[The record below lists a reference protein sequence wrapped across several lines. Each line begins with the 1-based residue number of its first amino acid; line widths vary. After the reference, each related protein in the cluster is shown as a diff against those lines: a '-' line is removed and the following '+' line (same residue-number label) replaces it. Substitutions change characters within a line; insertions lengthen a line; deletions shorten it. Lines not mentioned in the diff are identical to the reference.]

1 MFFWRWLDEG
11 EDDNL
16 IERELELTEVR
27 TVERKLYIYIFVYL
41 ILLVDLFLLHVEETY
56 AVILIIT

>member
-1 MFFWRWLDEG
+1 MNGVTKWHVSSCIVFPFLRWLDEG

-27 TVERKLYIYIFVYL
+27 TVERKFFCI
-41 ILLVDLFLLHVEETY
+41 
-56 AVILIIT
+56 